1 MGAQSK
7 LMLPGPPWVSELA
20 ANLGIYMGVFVTGA
34 AAVAVI
40 RKVPA
45 LANSRVG
52 RFICFDGP
60 LKPAAS
66 GEAEAGGKPSDSTPP
81 GLAALAFATAG
92 IYATLIS
99 QGVFQ
104 EQLMTRPYATG
115 SFTSSGFA
123 ILGTRVLAFLVA
135 QAAMMVQ
142 SVAAGTGL
150 FGVEPH
156 RAAFFKF
163 SYSSLANVV
172 SSWCQ
177 YESLKYA
184 QHPAAIVFPARAAW
198 LLANRR
204 LRAALFD
211 CAGTRPSP

>member
-7 LMLPGPPWVSELA
+7 LMLPGPPWVAELA
-20 ANLGIYMGVFVTGA
+20 AALGVYMGVFVTGA
-34 AAVAVI
+34 VVVAGI

-45 LANSRVG
+45 LANSRLG

-60 LKPAAS
+60 LEPGARGE
-66 GEAEAGGKPSDSTPP
+66 GEAGTKPSVSAAAP
-81 GLAALAFATAG
+81 GVGALAFATVG

-135 QAAMMVQ
+135 QAALMVQ
-142 SVAAGTGL
+142 SVAAGKGL

-184 QHPAAIVFPARAAW
+184 TPHPPFRQRAPCDTPLFRSSPSNNRAA
-198 LLANRR
+198 
-204 LRAALFD
+204 
-211 CAGTRPSP
+211 G